1 MKKYIFMMLCTV
13 SAMYAEEKPVVVD
26 VSFENIDLCHVE
38 LVPGQSVEIE
48 RVRDDESQVI
58 IRYNSLLSRI
68 GMSLC
73 KTVADSPFFTALAVW
88 ALLFSRTSIGD
99 HPLKSMIVGGV
110 LISDFALHMLHSAE
124 QKINISR

>member
-1 MKKYIFMMLCTV
+1 MKKCIFVMLCV
-13 SAMYAEEKPVVVD
+13 IGIMHAEEKPVVVD

-48 RVRDDESQVI
+48 RMRDDESQVVV
-58 IRYNSLLSRI
+58 RYNSLLSRI
-68 GMSLC
+68 GTSLC
-73 KTVADSPFFTALAVW
+73 KTIADSPFFSALAIW
-88 ALLFSRTSIGD
+88 ALLFNRNSIGD
-99 HPLKSMIVGGV
+99 HPIKSMVIGGV

>member
-1 MKKYIFMMLCTV
+1 MKKYIFIILCVLST
-13 SAMYAEEKPVVVD
+13 AHAEEKPVVVD

-48 RVRDDESQVI
+48 RVFNNESQVVV
-58 IRYNSLLSRI
+58 RYNSILSRI
-68 GMSLC
+68 GTSIC

-88 ALLFSRTSIGD
+88 ALLFNRNSIGD
-99 HPLKSMIVGGV
+99 HPIKSMIIGGV
-110 LISDFALHMLHSAE
+110 LISDFTLQMLHSAE